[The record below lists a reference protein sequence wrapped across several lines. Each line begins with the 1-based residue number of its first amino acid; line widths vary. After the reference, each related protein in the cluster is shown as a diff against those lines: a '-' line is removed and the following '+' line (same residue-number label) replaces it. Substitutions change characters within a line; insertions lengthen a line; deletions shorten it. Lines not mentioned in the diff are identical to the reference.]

1 MMRYI
6 NRLFYL
12 LLLTYLLTYHVSL
25 KLVRQFLKYL
35 AKRDLGLCF
44 RQSRLGGGTMFS
56 ACPSG
61 RPSVCYES
69 SEHDILKTNEPI
81 LLEIGTSSLRGIG

>member
-1 MMRYI
+1 
-6 NRLFYL
+6 
-12 LLLTYLLTYHVSL
+12 
-25 KLVRQFLKYL
+25 
-35 AKRDLGLCF
+35 
-44 RQSRLGGGTMFS
+44 MFS
-56 ACPSG
+56 ACPSV